1 LNIPEFLIPSAKY
14 KEVILMKKH
23 SCFRFIIT
31 IVTIAVTIGAAVASF
46 VVIFERKRRDEEE
59 LERYLD
65 GAIQ

>member
-1 LNIPEFLIPSAKY
+1 
-14 KEVILMKKH
+14 MKKH